1 MTTTVLVVDD
11 QPLVRAGL
19 AALLRAASGLDVV
32 GEAADGEQAV
42 ARAAATR
49 PDVILMDVRMPGVG
63 GVTATRRILA
73 AAEDPAPRILIL
85 TTFDI
90 DEYVYEALRA
100 GAAGFL
106 LKEAEPARLVHAIH
120 TVAAGD
126 LLFAP
131 AVTRRLIETYV
142 RHHTPAGG
150 GRTGHARLGTL
161 TAREREILC
170 LVGTGIT
177 NRDIA
182 GRLTI
187 SEGTVKTH
195 LNRVMTKLDL
205 TSRAQ
210 AVVLAY
216 ESGLIVPGEPAS
228 AGFAADS
235 TKWSN
240 SAPR

>member
-19 AALLRAASGLDVV
+19 AALLRAAPGLEVV

-73 AAEDPAPRILIL
+73 GAEDPAPRILIL

-131 AVTRRLIETYV
+131 TVTRRLIETYV
-142 RHHTPAGG
+142 QHHAPARGD
-150 GRTGHARLGTL
+150 HPRLGTL

-170 LVGTGIT
+170 LVGTGLT

-182 GRLTI
+182 GRLMI

-216 ESGLIVPGEPAS
+216 ETGLITPG
-228 AGFAADS
+228 
-235 TKWSN
+235 
-240 SAPR
+240 APSGSRSS